1 MQPTGIIWD
10 IDGVLADS
18 EIRKQFEEEAANGD
32 FTWFES
38 KIPHFRSH
46 RWAVEMI
53 NALAKSGHTILFVT
67 ARNETYRAATVSWL
81 NKTIETRSYKL
92 MMREGDGP
100 DSTIKRDIYERK
112 IKDKYKVLAAF
123 DDNKSCITMW
133 RSLGITAL
141 HNVGEEERSKE

>member
-32 FTWFES
+32 FTWFER

-46 RWAVEMI
+46 RWAIEMI
-53 NALAKSGHTILFVT
+53 NALARAGNTILFVT
-67 ARNETYRAATVSWL
+67 ARDEKYRAATVSWL
-81 NKTIETRSYKL
+81 NKVIETRSYKL
-92 MMREGDGP
+92 MMREGAGEDAE
-100 DSTIKRDIYERK
+100 IKRGIYEKK
-112 IKDKYKVLAAF
+112 IKDRYKVLAAF
-123 DDNKSCITMW
+123 DDQKPCIDMW

-141 HNVGEEERSKE
+141 HNKNEIDA